1 MPIVHLQGVGHRW
14 PGGPAVNINK
24 ISRALYTA
32 ARVSRDVNAVTRG
45 PGAIGRRVVR
55 KAAGRGI
62 NGVLAN
68 ILRAVLGK

>member
-1 MPIVHLQGVGHRW
+1 M
-14 PGGPAVNINK
+14 NINK